1 MWRGGG
7 YGLVLAGLLTLACL
21 AEPRDQPTIC
31 MVQFLTDPPGA
42 EVFINGRPGALG
54 RSGPEFRSVTVPDT
68 DPVVFEFRR
77 EGYANRIA
85 KVDRAALT
93 QTDQVRVPMDGIPLK
108 LMPKSPQAYL
118 HYYRFHLGFL
128 ILLGAF
134 VGAASMVALRQNR
147 REKRLQDL
155 IATSEPSS
163 LTGKTLGPYRLIE
176 TLGRGGMG
184 RVYRAL
190 PGDTLDPD
198 RAVAVKIMFQGQE
211 LDPELS
217 QRFRREVKMC
227 FELDHP
233 NIVRLCDW
241 GEQDGLIYLAMEL
254 VDGGTL
260 RDRIPSGGLPLT
272 EAAAILGPLSQAL
285 AHAHSRG
292 VVHRDLKPENIMF
305 TRGGQLKLMDF
316 GLGKKHDSTNLTQSG
331 AILGT
336 PAYMAPEQI
345 QGAGFEPAIDQY
357 ALGVIAYELLTGQA
371 PFRNDDPVQLIF
383 QHVSENAPAPSFLR
397 SELSPGVDQVVLR
410 MLSKAPEHRYASVE
424 EAGRALV
431 EVLR

>member
-7 YGLVLAGLLTLACL
+7 YGLLLAGLLTLACL
-21 AEPRDQPTIC
+21 AEPQVCEVR
-31 MVQFLTDPPGA
+31 VLTTPPGA
-42 EVFINGRPGALG
+42 SVSINGIIGEQG
-54 RSGPEFRSVTVPDT
+54 RSGEKPFHVTLPDTEMVMFEFMLDGYQPDALEVSRSRLLQAEKPVTVPLNKRPLRLEPSSPLARIYFYRYQLGVLLALASIT
-68 DPVVFEFRR
+68 AVGYLRFLRVNQR
-77 EGYANRIA
+77 ER
-85 KVDRAALT
+85 
-93 QTDQVRVPMDGIPLK
+93 
-108 LMPKSPQAYL
+108 
-118 HYYRFHLGFL
+118 
-128 ILLGAF
+128 
-134 VGAASMVALRQNR
+134 
-147 REKRLQDL
+147 RLQDL
-155 IATSEPSS
+155 IATAEPSS
-163 LTGKTLGPYRLIE
+163 LTGTRLGSYRLFE

-190 PGDTLDPD
+190 PKDTLDPD

-227 FELDHP
+227 FELDHT

-260 RDRIPSGGLPLT
+260 RDRIPVGGLPLS
-272 EAAAILGPLSQAL
+272 EAAAILEPLSQAL

-292 VVHRDLKPENIMF
+292 VVHRDLKPENVMF

-316 GLGKKHDSTNLTQSG
+316 GLGKKNDSTNLTQSG

-345 QGAGFEPAIDQY
+345 QGAGFEPSIDQY
-357 ALGVIAYELLTGQA
+357 ALGVIAYELLTGQT
-371 PFRNDDPVQLIF
+371 PFTNADPLQLVF
-383 QHVSENAPAPSFLR
+383 QHVGENAPAPSTLR
-397 SELSPGVDQVVLR
+397 PALSPEVDQVVLR
-410 MLSKAPEHRYASVE
+410 ILSKSPEHRYASVA

-431 EVLR
+431 EALR